1 MRPLIKT
8 QLGFMM
14 KTITFY
20 FLVFALAGGWL
31 QSCKHPIPEPPINE
45 DIIETCAPNTVYF
58 QQQILPLFQGNC
70 AVTGCHDAA
79 TAQDG
84 FVFTSYSN
92 IMASGEIIVGNLND
106 GDIYEVITEDDPDKI
121 MPPPPSPALSSA
133 QIALIAQWI
142 QQGAQNTSCS
152 DLACDNTDVRF
163 STHIEPL
170 ISAKCRGCHNN
181 SLSNGNTN
189 LTTYAQIS
197 SIALDGSFM
206 GSITGSNGFV
216 LMPYQG
222 NALSDCEVEAVTL
235 WIENGALND

>member
-1 MRPLIKT
+1 MRPLITTRDGCMLKPT
-8 QLGFMM
+8 
-14 KTITFY
+14 TIY
-20 FLVFALAGGWL
+20 FLVLARAGGWL

-70 AVTGCHDAA
+70 AVTGCHDVA

-84 FVFTSYSN
+84 FVFNSYSS
-92 IMASGEIIVGNLND
+92 IMASGEIVAGNLNN
-106 GDIYEVITEDDPDKI
+106 GDVYEVITGNDSDKI
-121 MPPPPSPALSSA
+121 MPPPPREPLASA
-133 QIALIAQWI
+133 QITLIAQWI

-152 DLACDNTDVRF
+152 VLACDNTDVRF

-206 GSITGSNGFV
+206 GSITGNNGFV

-222 NALSDCEVEAVTL
+222 SALSACEVEAVTL
-235 WIENGALND
+235 WI